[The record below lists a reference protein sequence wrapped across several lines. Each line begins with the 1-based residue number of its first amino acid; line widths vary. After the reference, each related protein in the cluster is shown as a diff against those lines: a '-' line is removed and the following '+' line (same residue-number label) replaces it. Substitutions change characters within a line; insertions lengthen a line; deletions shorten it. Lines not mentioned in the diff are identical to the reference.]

1 MSNVEAPQV
10 FFEHSVSEPLNVSVH
25 GAELILKE
33 LDWFAINKYDGWPSF
48 SLFFLFLLV
57 FMGSST
63 PEDQRMETW
72 DLISA
77 ELGGA

>member
-1 MSNVEAPQV
+1 MLKLHRC

-33 LDWFAINKYDGWPSF
+33 LDWFAINKYDEWPSF

-57 FMGSST
+57 SCVH
-63 PEDQRMETW
+63 QR
-72 DLISA
+72 LKP
-77 ELGGA
+77 GGWKHGI